1 MSLVPLAVACTG
13 GLQPVPIPAGLAPA
27 TVEEGSTWARSTLPP
42 DARELRFR
50 LIFRDADGSGGGR
63 GRVRLA
69 LPDSVRFDFQGSLG
83 SVRANAFVAGD
94 TAIWAEPEEEVR
106 KLVPNYPLFW
116 AMLGIARA
124 PGPEASVRR
133 VADGTITAWQFIE
146 QGDTVEYVREG
157 APAGR
162 LIADVREG
170 RRRIGR
176 VETNFGPDG
185 LPTSARLIVPERQAR
200 LDLTFTQNQKA
211 TAFAPDTWTRPAPPQ
226 Q

>member
-1 MSLVPLAVACTG
+1 M
-13 GLQPVPIPAGLAPA
+13 PIPVGLSLA
-27 TVEEGSTWARSTLPP
+27 TVEEAAAWARTTLPP
-42 DARELRFR
+42 DGREMRFR
-50 LIFRDADGSGGGR
+50 LIYRDTDGSGGGR

-69 LPDSVRFDFQGSLG
+69 VPDSVRFDFQGSLG

-94 TAIWAEPEEEVR
+94 TAIWAEPEDEVK

-124 PGPEASVRR
+124 PGPAAQVKR

-162 LIADVREG
+162 LIAEVRQG

-176 VETNFGPDG
+176 VETVFGPDG
-185 LPTSARLIVPERQAR
+185 LPASARLIVPEREGR

-211 TAFAPDTWTRPAPPQ
+211 SGFAPDTWTRPAPQ
-226 Q
+226 